1 MTRPWTGK
9 QTLLT
14 LLATFA
20 VVLGVNVFF
29 MVKAYSTF
37 SGEDEQKPYLQGIEY
52 NDTLA
57 QHALQA
63 RLGWKATVGAM
74 RVGRNGVRIAV
85 AIVDRNG
92 KPVTDVTLNSELR
105 HPADAGK
112 DQDIALKGTALGV
125 YEGTAKGV
133 GPGAWDLI
141 VTAVNAPA
149 TPFEASR
156 RIWLR

>member
-1 MTRPWTGK
+1 MTRWTGT
-9 QTLLT
+9 QTLVT

-29 MVKAYSTF
+29 MVEAYSTF

-57 QHALQA
+57 RHALQA
-63 RLGWKATVGAM
+63 RIGWKATVAAM
-74 RVGRNGVRIAV
+74 RMGRDGVRVAV
-85 AIVDRNG
+85 AIVDRSG
-92 KPVTDVTLNSELR
+92 RPVTDVTLAGELR
-105 HPADAGK
+105 HPADAEK
-112 DQDIALKGTALGV
+112 DRDIALKSSALGV
-125 YEGTAKGV
+125 YEGVANGI
-133 GPGAWDLI
+133 GPGAWDFV
-141 VTAVNAPA
+141 VTAEDSSA